1 MSVDG
6 KKILQIRPLKLL
18 KTKQNEMKQSLLAQ
32 RKFNITAVCSVCL
45 ARCVLCS
52 EEVSLFGQLTCRTE
66 ILSCRCAHRWAAFR
80 WWFCQRLVLWT
91 CTSSSWCPGCGSGQL
106 TENSTL
112 KRKLWRGE
120 RATILVFKFE
130 SYLEPKDPL
139 NLVTVTTTNADS
151 WVSISSRTAVEC
163 VLSF

>member
-1 MSVDG
+1 MSDKEKSFAAARISWRFCLTVEYFRGIKALDLIQ
-6 KKILQIRPLKLL
+6 ILSGLWCLWMEKRFYKLIPLKLL
-18 KTKQNEMKQSLLAQ
+18 KTEQNEMKQSLLAQ

-80 WWFCQRLVLWT
+80 WRFSPRLVLWT

-112 KRKLWRGE
+112 KRKL
-120 RATILVFKFE
+120 
-130 SYLEPKDPL
+130 
-139 NLVTVTTTNADS
+139 
-151 WVSISSRTAVEC
+151 
-163 VLSF
+163 